1 MAANR
6 RLLILASLIVVV
18 LGAAAYLYLDKK
30 KASVPP
36 DANSLLAA
44 LPSDTSANASIA
56 VTEWTQEAA
65 IGRYDTMHRLG
76 TRITGS
82 WASGIQEACM
92 GSAPVTSVPD
102 EKSWKQPIVVHQCFD
117 GVPVFR
123 IELEQ

>member
-6 RLLILASLIVVV
+6 RVLILGTLIAAV
-18 LGAAAYLYLDKK
+18 LGSAAYLYLDRKK
-30 KASVPP
+30 SSLPP
-36 DANSLLAA
+36 DAKSLLAA
-44 LPSDTSANASIA
+44 MPSATSTDTSLA
-56 VTEWTQEAA
+56 VTEWTQKTA
-65 IGRYDTMHRLG
+65 IGRYDTMQRLG

-92 GSAPVTSVPD
+92 ASAPITSVPD